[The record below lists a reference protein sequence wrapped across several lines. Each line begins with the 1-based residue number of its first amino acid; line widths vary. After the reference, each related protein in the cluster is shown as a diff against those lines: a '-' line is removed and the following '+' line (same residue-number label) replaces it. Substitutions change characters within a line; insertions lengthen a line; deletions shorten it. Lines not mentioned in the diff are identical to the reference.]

1 MRGVF
6 DFVRVI
12 ADSETSV
19 LITGESGT
27 GKELVARLLHHWS
40 ARRSKPFVPVSCAIL
55 SETLIESELFGH
67 ERGAFTNAIKDRPGR
82 FELADGGTLF
92 LDDIDDVP
100 LSMQV
105 KLLRVLQ
112 TRTVERLGAVRSIPV
127 DVRVLTGSKRDLR
140 QLVAEGTFRE
150 DLFYRLNV
158 IPVQLPPLRERT
170 EDIPL
175 LIDHFFGR
183 YFKARGKEAKPM
195 SRAMLDAFMRYPWP
209 GNVRELENACERI
222 AQTCICDSVVA
233 GCVPASILFHRTAG
247 AGTGVP
253 APAPSPGPMGVSLED
268 RIREVETSL
277 IGWALKASDGNK
289 SKAAVLLKVKR
300 STLGDRIKKLGLGHL
315 ESRDNRATLVGADG
329 QRAAGNPAIAR
340 AGERTPRDCA
350 SKYGQASPVALRLL
364 VAPGRV
370 EARLD
375 ARAGDAVFRDGL
387 PDARPRE
394 GRYDSST
401 ALSGLCHRASGSGR
415 QRHRGPR

>member
-1 MRGVF
+1 MTRLRDTQREPFSIDSVVVGRSARMRGVF

-27 GKELVARLLHHWS
+27 GKELIAHLIHHWS
-40 ARRSKPFVPVSCAIL
+40 ERRSKPFVAVSCAIL
-55 SETLIESELFGH
+55 AETLIESELFGH

-112 TRTVERLGAVRSIPV
+112 TRTVERVGAGRSTPV

-150 DLFYRLNV
+150 DLYYRLNV
-158 IPVQLPPLRERT
+158 IPVQLPPLRDRT

-183 YFKARGKEAKPM
+183 YFRARGKGAKPM
-195 SRAMLDAFMRYPWP
+195 SPAMLDAFMRYPWP

-233 GCVPASILFHRTAG
+233 GCVPASILFHKTAAA
-247 AGTGVP
+247 AGSRP
-253 APAPSPGPMGVSLED
+253 ASPNGHDGVSLDE

-277 IGWALKASDGNK
+277 IGWALKASYGNK
-289 SKAAVLLKVKR
+289 SKAAALLKVKR

-315 ESRDNRATLVGADG
+315 E
-329 QRAAGNPAIAR
+329 
-340 AGERTPRDCA
+340 A
-350 SKYGQASPVALRLL
+350 SD
-364 VAPGRV
+364 PGPKPCRKTGTD
-370 EARLD
+370 L
-375 ARAGDAVFRDGL
+375 
-387 PDARPRE
+387 
-394 GRYDSST
+394 
-401 ALSGLCHRASGSGR
+401 
-415 QRHRGPR
+415 